1 MTKNIPN
8 DENLNNSDSQEFGL
22 INHPFLY
29 PIILFVLCVIGFIGF
44 WIYSSKSI
52 TAPVNSK
59 IVIINHDG
67 QTITVPTKISTVGG
81 ILTNLGIPL
90 NKGDVVEPSVTTQ
103 INQDDF
109 RINVYRARP
118 IEIVD
123 GQNKTFSYSAAKT
136 SRAIA
141 DQLGIQIYPEDN
153 LSVLPTTN
161 FLTDTAIAD
170 RIVVD
175 RATPVN
181 INIYGTQTQI
191 RTHAKTVAELEK
203 QANIK
208 IAKGDTLTPF
218 GSTPVTPN
226 LSVFLVHKG
235 TSILNTTE
243 QIPMPTQIIQDA
255 TLAYGTSSIRQQG
268 SSGTQT
274 VTYQIN
280 LVNGK
285 EASRTELQRIT
296 TVNPVTQIVVQ
307 GTSLS
312 GIKGD
317 MALAGISPSDYQYAD
332 YIISNE
338 SGWCPTKAQGEHYCP
353 AVPDNAYTSAGYG
366 LCQATPGY
374 KMSSAGSDWATNP
387 ITQLQWCSGYANR
400 AYGGWYNAYIH
411 WMSQKSKL
419 GYGNW

>member
-8 DENLNNSDSQEFGL
+8 DKNLNNSDSQEFGL

-400 AYGGWYNAYIH
+400 AYGGWYNAYVH
-411 WMSQKSKL
+411 WLNNS
-419 GYGNW
+419 NW

>member
-8 DENLNNSDSQEFGL
+8 DKNLNNSDSQEFGL

>member
-8 DENLNNSDSQEFGL
+8 DKNLNNSDSQEFGL

-332 YIISNE
+332 YIISHE

-353 AVPDNAYTSAGYG
+353 AVPDNSGTPNGYG
-366 LCQATPGY
+366 LCQSTPGY
-374 KMSSAGSDWATNP
+374 KMQSAGADWATNP
-387 ITQLQWCSGYANR
+387 ITQLRWCSGYANSR
-400 AYGGWYNAYIH
+400 YGGWYNAYVH
-411 WMSQKSKL
+411 WLNNS
-419 GYGNW
+419 NW

>member
-8 DENLNNSDSQEFGL
+8 DKNPNNSDSQEFGL
-22 INHPFLY
+22 ANHPFLY
-29 PIILFVLCVIGFIGF
+29 PIILFVICVIGFIGF

-81 ILTNLGIPL
+81 ILNNLGIPL
-90 NKGDVVEPSVTTQ
+90 NKGDVVEPSITTQ

-118 IEIVD
+118 IEVVD

-136 SRAIA
+136 SRAVA

-208 IAKGDTLTPF
+208 IAKGDTLTPL

-243 QIPMPTQIIQDA
+243 QIPMSTQIIQDA

-268 SSGTQT
+268 SPGTQT

-332 YIISNE
+332 YIISHE

-353 AVPDNAYTSAGYG
+353 AIPDNSGTPNGYG
-366 LCQATPGY
+366 LCQSTPGY
-374 KMSSAGSDWATNP
+374 KMQSAGADWATNP
-387 ITQLQWCSGYANR
+387 ITQLRWCSGYANSR
-400 AYGGWYNAYIH
+400 YGGWYNAYVH
-411 WMSQKSKL
+411 WLNNS
-419 GYGNW
+419 NW

>member
-8 DENLNNSDSQEFGL
+8 DKNLNNSDSQEFGL

-208 IAKGDTLTPF
+208 IAKGDTLTP
-218 GSTPVTPN
+218 
-226 LSVFLVHKG
+226 
-235 TSILNTTE
+235 
-243 QIPMPTQIIQDA
+243 
-255 TLAYGTSSIRQQG
+255 LA
-268 SSGTQT
+268 
-274 VTYQIN
+274 V
-280 LVNGK
+280 L
-285 EASRTELQRIT
+285 L
-296 TVNPVTQIVVQ
+296 
-307 GTSLS
+307 
-312 GIKGD
+312 
-317 MALAGISPSDYQYAD
+317 
-332 YIISNE
+332 
-338 SGWCPTKAQGEHYCP
+338 
-353 AVPDNAYTSAGYG
+353 
-366 LCQATPGY
+366 
-374 KMSSAGSDWATNP
+374 
-387 ITQLQWCSGYANR
+387 
-400 AYGGWYNAYIH
+400 
-411 WMSQKSKL
+411 
-419 GYGNW
+419 

>member
-243 QIPMPTQIIQDA
+243 QIPMQTQIIQDA

-274 VTYQIN
+274 ETYQIN

-332 YIISNE
+332 YIISHE

-353 AVPDNAYTSAGYG
+353 AVPDNSGTPNGYG
-366 LCQATPGY
+366 LCQSTPGY
-374 KMSSAGSDWATNP
+374 KMQSAGADWATNP
-387 ITQLQWCSGYANR
+387 ITQLRWCSGYANSR
-400 AYGGWYNAYIH
+400 YGGWYNAYVH
-411 WMSQKSKL
+411 WLNNS
-419 GYGNW
+419 NW